1 MKHQRLELS
10 TGTIDV
16 FDDFIP
22 LHLRSRMSY
31 WLHKD
36 CGYFMG
42 WSDRHGE
49 ENHLHAV
56 LAKENEMS
64 GDIYIEIMK
73 QPPLIDRLSNHIMI
87 RNVVNLS
94 HQSSIHMVHAHSD
107 THKVILYYAAL
118 EWEDHWE
125 GETMFFAE
133 DGEIEFVNKYVPG
146 RVIVFDGQMPH
157 SIRAPSHAGPQFR
170 LTATW
175 FMEKMNE
182 PTTET

>member
-1 MKHQRLELS
+1 
-10 TGTIDV
+10 
-16 FDDFIP
+16 
-22 LHLRSRMSY
+22 
-31 WLHKD
+31 
-36 CGYFMG
+36 
-42 WSDRHGE
+42 
-49 ENHLHAV
+49 
-56 LAKENEMS
+56 
-64 GDIYIEIMK
+64 
-73 QPPLIDRLSNHIMI
+73 
-87 RNVVNLS
+87 
-94 HQSSIHMVHAHSD
+94 MVHAHSD
-107 THKVILYYAAL
+107 TEKVILYYAAL

-157 SIRAPSHAGPQFR
+157 PIRAPSHAGPQFR